1 MSTAMLTSLMF
12 GLPKNNLAGLVSFRF
27 LSEMDVVRL
36 VLLDQFRRHQTFA
49 GAPDEIHFGVR
60 GAERQTRFENQ
71 QHAAVKE
78 KQRANQSQHHRD
90 KGPSRAEKRHDTDGH
105 AGGHEDAD
113 REIESCQRSL
123 QQT

>member
-1 MSTAMLTSLMF
+1 MLTSLMF

-60 GAERQTRFENQ
+60 GAERQTRLENQ
-71 QHAAVKE
+71 QHAAIKKKE
-78 KQRANQSQHHRD
+78 RANQPQDDRD
-90 KGPSRAEKRHDTDGH
+90 KGPSHAEKRHHADRH
-105 AGGHEDAD
+105 AGGHEYAD

-123 QQT
+123 Q